1 MSDRIPA
8 SKRKGGAER
17 SRDKK
22 KQQLHESAKKCKSI
36 IDVFAIANNKT
47 ILENVE
53 GVDDS
58 NDTSDTTIL
67 AKKPTYNALKNY
79 EDSSAYDS
87 PATSSLASSYQL
99 VSFST
104 ICLLFNIPIN

>member
-1 MSDRIPA
+1 M
-8 SKRKGGAER
+8 
-17 SRDKK
+17 
-22 KQQLHESAKKCKSI
+22 
-36 IDVFAIANNKT
+36 
-47 ILENVE
+47 E

-58 NDTSDTTIL
+58 INTSDTTIL

-79 EDSSAYDS
+79 DDSSAYDS
-87 PATSSLASSYQL
+87 PATSSLVSSYQL

>member
-1 MSDRIPA
+1 M
-8 SKRKGGAER
+8 
-17 SRDKK
+17 
-22 KQQLHESAKKCKSI
+22 
-36 IDVFAIANNKT
+36 
-47 ILENVE
+47 E

-87 PATSSLASSYQL
+87 PVTSSLASSYQL

-104 ICLLFNIPIN
+104 IFLLFNIPIN